1 MLASNLLRS
10 EAEPWNLENR
20 ISWVIIEGTVSESGG
35 QRKASL
41 GDKELLHHLE
51 VPPGSDYSV
60 RDCIQVLHFR
70 LVVYEGYSF
79 SSKGFLPSGIDIMMI
94 CIKFTHSHPF

>member
-35 QRKASL
+35 QRKA
-41 GDKELLHHLE
+41 
-51 VPPGSDYSV
+51 
-60 RDCIQVLHFR
+60 
-70 LVVYEGYSF
+70 
-79 SSKGFLPSGIDIMMI
+79 
-94 CIKFTHSHPF
+94 